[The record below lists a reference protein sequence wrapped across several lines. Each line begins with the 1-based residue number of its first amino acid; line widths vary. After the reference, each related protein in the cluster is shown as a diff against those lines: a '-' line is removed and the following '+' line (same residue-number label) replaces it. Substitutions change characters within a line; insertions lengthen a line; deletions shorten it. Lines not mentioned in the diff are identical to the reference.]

1 MKKEIVRP
9 TDIREVG
16 MGHIGGKL
24 LPFIKVDQGGYGPQV
39 LMYLSEDLYEQLR
52 AEMKSLDRL
61 KAEYASL
68 FPHEFG
74 LPGEFKRGDLLEV
87 VKMAPTYKQ
96 GAREDMIKP
105 GDRAA
110 FVEYVGVVPEGKLDP
125 VIRVR
130 VDFDYDKPA
139 LEVTYHRTAVMRTDE
154 GDEVRLVGRE
164 KEK

>member
-1 MKKEIVRP
+1 MEKEIVKP

-24 LPFIKVDQGGYGPQV
+24 LPFIKVDQGDYGPQV
-39 LMYLSEDLYEQLR
+39 WMYLSEDLYEQLR
-52 AEMKSLDRL
+52 SEMKSLDRL

-96 GAREDMIKP
+96 GAREDRVEP

-110 FVEYVGVVPEGKLDP
+110 FIEYVGVVPEGKSTP
-125 VIRVR
+125 AIRIR
-130 VDFDYDKPA
+130 VDFDYDKPD
-139 LEVTYHRTAVMRTDE
+139 LEEDYHRTFVMRPDE
-154 GDEVRLVGRE
+154 GDELRLVKSE
-164 KEK
+164 KE